1 MKDYGVYLAGL
12 FFLCAIAAHV
22 VVTAKVVQSVQPTQ
36 EPLQAKWDWLDAYPD
51 SMIKEI
57 RATDHTYKVYELSEL
72 DIPPLINDRCKGDLW
87 RWACTQEEFGQYVER
102 KIWQDIEGS
111 PQPMEWHEM
120 IEIVL
125 DEKGKVEQIHT
136 LLRKEKGCEVCY
148 DLLERAILAMPRWIP
163 GVKDGKSVKTRI
175 VMPFSSFSFS

>member
-22 VVTAKVVQSVQPTQ
+22 VITAKVVQSVTPTQ
-36 EPLQAKWDWLDAYPD
+36 TPIQAKWEWLDAYPD
-51 SMIKEI
+51 SMLETID
-57 RATDHTYKVYELSEL
+57 RVDQSYKVYELSEL
-72 DIPPLINDRCKGDLW
+72 DMPPLINDRCKGDVW
-87 RWACTQEEFGQYVER
+87 RWACTQEEFGQYIEQQM
-102 KIWQDIEGS
+102 WEDMEGS
-111 PQPMEWHEM
+111 AQRMEWHEM

-125 DEKGKVEQIHT
+125 DEKGKVEQMHT
-136 LLRKEKGCEVCY
+136 LLRKEQGCQICYEILEEVV
-148 DLLERAILAMPRWIP
+148 LEMPRWIP